1 MRSLEFLWLVVQELN
16 GAPGWGSFFHFSCAI
31 CALGAVRRS
40 IIAAR
45 CVRVGVRDS
54 VRDFTL
60 HSSLFT
66 LHSSHFGTPVLRYSG
81 TPVLRYSGT
90 SALVRS
96 TRSARKHVE
105 EINHVL
111 VFGEDAVVVEVDVVA
126 GCAFRAG
133 EDVEEIDHVLVFG
146 EDIVVVEIDVVA

>member
-1 MRSLEFLWLVVQELN
+1 MGVV
-16 GAPGWGSFFHFSCAI
+16 
-31 CALGAVRRS
+31 
-40 IIAAR
+40 
-45 CVRVGVRDS
+45 VGVDVGEKKYRS
-54 VRDFTL
+54 TEVPEYRSKRQRLGRGAWSFLLFGFSFVT
-60 HSSLFT
+60 SSRRY
-66 LHSSHFGTPVLRYSG
+66 SGTPVLRYSG
-81 TPVLRYSGT
+81 TPVLRYFGT
-90 SALVRS
+90 SVLVRS
-96 TRSARKHVE
+96 TLPARKHVE